1 MMSALF
7 ADPIFIFI
15 FKISKALLTK
25 RRLGLAQMLISN
37 LDEWIK
43 MQKRMLDA
51 FKQLNDEILSGG
63 DRLQIVLATRAV
75 FQHMI
80 KTLRAFDQ
88 WLQDPIILSSL
99 DRSSL
104 EQVWKATYDI
114 AVKLLELDIAHTSSF
129 RDLASSMI
137 KEGKFTPLMMMRLG
151 SPATGEEGEKERRTI
166 VTI

>member
-1 MMSALF
+1 M
-7 ADPIFIFI
+7 
-15 FKISKALLTK
+15 
-25 RRLGLAQMLISN
+25 AQMLISN

-43 MQKRMLDA
+43 MQKRMLEA
-51 FKQLNDEILSGG
+51 FKQLNEEIITGG

-104 EQVWKATYDI
+104 EQVWKAMYDI
-114 AVKLLELDIAHTSSF
+114 AVKLLELDISHTSSF
-129 RDLASSMI
+129 RDMAALMI
-137 KEGKFTPLMMMRLG
+137 KEGKLTPLMALRLG
-151 SPATGEEGEKERRTI
+151 TQPMPEEGERERRPI
-166 VTI
+166 VTM

>member
-1 MMSALF
+1 M
-7 ADPIFIFI
+7 
-15 FKISKALLTK
+15 
-25 RRLGLAQMLISN
+25 AQMLISN

-43 MQKRMLDA
+43 MQKRMLEA
-51 FKQLNDEILSGG
+51 FKQLNDEIVSGG

-104 EQVWKATYDI
+104 EQVWKAMYDI
-114 AVKLLELDIAHTSSF
+114 AVKLLELDISHTSSF
-129 RDLASSMI
+129 RDMATAMI
-137 KEGKFTPLMMMRLG
+137 REGKLTPLMALRLG
-151 SPATGEEGEKERRTI
+151 TQPATEEGEKERRPI
-166 VTI
+166 VTM